1 MPPPIRLLSLRH
13 VATTATTATIRS
25 RQSEKSN
32 VFAAIDMGS
41 SSTKMLIVKQTA
53 TGKWRTVLDVKEGT
67 RLGKDIGADR
77 VLPKEN
83 QERALTAL
91 TQFIVQAQKHGVP
104 AKEIGFITTA
114 VMRNTVNGATFAA
127 QIEKTLGLKPR
138 ILTGREEAQLGYLGA
153 IRPFRHDGS
162 PARFASLDLGGGS
175 FQLAIGT
182 EAHMQRG
189 ASTQVGSNHVLEAYF
204 PHERIDAAGFKRAD
218 EALKKIAPMPMPAQA
233 LANRQ
238 LVATGGISKFLRT
251 HFGKDEISRA
261 EIDGLRRKVGA
272 LSYRQRVAVVT
283 EGKSATE
290 KRALGIDTPKG
301 AKDYGIKLPA
311 SATLLLRILD
321 GLHVDKVRVS
331 ETDARHALIEQRQ
344 AQATRSQ
351 L

>member
-1 MPPPIRLLSLRH
+1 MLPSIRLLSLRQ
-13 VATTATTATIRS
+13 VSTTAAVRPRS
-25 RQSEKSN
+25 NASRN

-41 SSTKMLIVKQTA
+41 SSTKMLIMKQTT

-91 TQFIVQAQKHGVP
+91 TQFIVQAEKHGVP

-114 VMRNTVNGATFAA
+114 VMRNTVNGGAFAT

-138 ILTGREEAQLGYLGA
+138 ILSGREEAQMGYLGA
-153 IRPFRHDGS
+153 IGPFRKEGTS
-162 PARFASLDLGGGS
+162 QRFASLDLGGGS

-182 EAHMQRG
+182 SERMQRG
-189 ASTQVGSNHVLEAYF
+189 ASTQVGSNRVLEEYF
-204 PHERIDAAGFKRAD
+204 PQEHIDAAGFKRAD
-218 EALKKIAPMPMPAQA
+218 EALKKVAPMPLPNQA
-233 LANRQ
+233 LTGRQ

-251 HFGKDEISRA
+251 HFGKDEIGRA

-272 LSYRQRVAVVT
+272 LSYDQRMAVVT
-283 EGKSATE
+283 QGKTASE
-290 KRALGIDTPKG
+290 KLALGIDTPKG

-311 SATLLLRILD
+311 SATLLLHILD
-321 GLHVDKVRVS
+321 GLGVEKVRVS
-331 ETDARHALIEQRQ
+331 ETDARHALIDQLQ
-344 AQATRSQ
+344 AKR
-351 L
+351 